1 VIGKLQMKTF
11 MQYLIENEV
20 VDYLSKLK
28 VMGYKLMAHQTH
40 RHIADGIIKQGFGGD
55 TGVAGTSLFVSPE
68 GVQQAMEA
76 MREKQSGNRVG
87 SGSNLIHGGS
97 DSIVLMAVPGV
108 IQGTRVKGLDD
119 IDYYLGELDL
129 GMKVPNENIIG
140 YATSDG
146 DMVRNPNFDPEKS
159 RLK

>member
-1 VIGKLQMKTF
+1 MKTF
-11 MQYLIENEV
+11 MQYLVENEV
-20 VDYLSKLK
+20 GDYLSKLK
-28 VMGYKLMAHQTH
+28 GMGYILLAHQTH
-40 RHIADGIIKQGFGGD
+40 RNIAEKIITQGFGGD
-55 TGVAGTSLFVSPE
+55 TGVAGTSLMTSPNA
-68 GVQQAMEA
+68 VQQAMEA
-76 MREKQSGNRVG
+76 MREKQSGREGPG
-87 SGSNLIHGGS
+87 SGLVHGGS
-97 DSIVLMAVPGV
+97 DSIVLMAVPKV